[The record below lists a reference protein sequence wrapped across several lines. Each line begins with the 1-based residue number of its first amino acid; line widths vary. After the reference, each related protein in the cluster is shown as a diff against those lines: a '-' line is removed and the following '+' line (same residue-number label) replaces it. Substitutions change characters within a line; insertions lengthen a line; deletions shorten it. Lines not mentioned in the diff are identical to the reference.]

1 MLYIKESV
9 YIDIELKWR
18 TVHKRSHLTSL
29 TRMWANGQWKSFRTQ
44 TDCIEPV
51 IRWLDSILYEQLHI
65 FALRSSYTFCKPL
78 FGETC
83 YSDAAKEK
91 VNICR
96 MLNTSIVC
104 LLLGYANAALS
115 SACVTSLVYLNCHRL
130 IQPIRTCGTH
140 VRIMQAAH
148 HIYMYYIFWTVKHL

>member
-1 MLYIKESV
+1 MLYIKQSV

-29 TRMWANGQWKSFRTQ
+29 IRMWANGQWKSFRTQ
-44 TDCIEPV
+44 TDC
-51 IRWLDSILYEQLHI
+51 ILYEQLHI

-91 VNICR
+91 VNICK

-130 IQPIRTCGTH
+130 IQPIRTCETH
-140 VRIMQAAH
+140 ISIMQAAH
-148 HIYMYYIFWTVKHL
+148 HIYIYYIFLTVKHL